1 MNKITVIGRWVKD
14 LELKFTLGNGTAVAT
29 STIAIDRRFK
39 KEGQQE
45 ADFVPVVIW
54 GKQAE
59 STAKYTS
66 KGSLVGISGR
76 IQTRNYE
83 NKQGNK
89 VYITEIVVEEV
100 QFLESKKKEAN
111 IPTSANNT
119 TSDYSESEDSSDIPF

>member
-1 MNKITVIGRWVKD
+1 MNKVTVIGRWVKD
-14 LELKFTLGNGTAVAT
+14 LELKFTPGNGTAVAT

-76 IQTRNYE
+76 MQTRNYE

-89 VYITEIVVEEV
+89 VYIAEIVAEEV
-100 QFLESKKKEAN
+100 QFLESKKKEEN
-111 IPTSANNT
+111 VPNGSSNN
-119 TSDYSESEDSSDIPF
+119 YSESKDSSDIPF

>member
-1 MNKITVIGRWVKD
+1 LNKITVIGRWVKD

-59 STAKYTS
+59 STAKYTK

-76 IQTRNYE
+76 VQTRNYE

-89 VYITEIVVEEV
+89 VYITEIVAEEV
-100 QFLESKKKEAN
+100 QFLESKKKEEN
-111 IPTSANNT
+111 VPNGSSNN
-119 TSDYSESEDSSDIPF
+119 YSESKDSSDIPF

>member
-1 MNKITVIGRWVKD
+1 LNKVTVIGRWVKD
-14 LELKFTLGNGTAVAT
+14 LELKFTPGNGTAVAT

-76 IQTRNYE
+76 MQTRNYE

-89 VYITEIVVEEV
+89 VYIAEIVAEEV
-100 QFLESKKKEAN
+100 QFLESKKKEEN
-111 IPTSANNT
+111 VPNGSSNN
-119 TSDYSESEDSSDIPF
+119 YSESKDSSDIPF